1 MEKGGCGS
9 FRVRSLADSADSA
22 RKKAAMVAREQ
33 RFDVDLE
40 PGKKSLILIFSQKTL
55 KTAERPKTSA
65 VVARRLIAANVD
77 GKIARQIRAA
87 EEEEK
92 LIKVEYLKK

>member
-1 MEKGGCGS
+1 MNAGWKKES
-9 FRVRSLADSADSA
+9 NISVAFTFYRVELN
-22 RKKAAMVAREQ
+22 
-33 RFDVDLE
+33 FYL
-40 PGKKSLILIFSQKTL
+40 
-55 KTAERPKTSA
+55 AERPKTSA

-92 LIKVEYLKK
+92 LIKVRNTQFFRYFFSFGALDKSQVYITLF